1 MAYVTDR
8 KRAAGLGAAKTGTM
22 HHWRMMVSSVALIV
36 LVPLFV
42 FTFGNAVGMTH
53 EEVLA
58 YYARPFP
65 AIVAALT
72 IAVGFHHFNS
82 GIQTAIEDYAQGI
95 TRKALIIALTCISYG
110 AAAVGLFAIARLA
123 F

>member
-8 KRAAGLGAAKTGTM
+8 KRAAGLGAAKTGTL

-36 LVPLFV
+36 LIPVFV
-42 FTFGNAVGMTH
+42 FTFGTAVGLPH
-53 EEVLA
+53 DEVVA
-58 YYARPFP
+58 YLGQPFP

-72 IAVGFHHFNS
+72 FAVGFHHFNS
-82 GIQTAIEDYAQGI
+82 GIQTAIEDYTQGI
-95 TRKALIIALTCISYG
+95 TRKALIVALTCISYG
-110 AAAVGLFAIARLA
+110 AAAVALFAIARLA

>member
-1 MAYVTDR
+1 MAFVTDR
-8 KRAAGLGAAKTGTM
+8 KRAAGLGAAKTGTL
-22 HHWRMMVSSVALIV
+22 HHWRMMVSSVGLIV

-42 FTFGNAVGMTH
+42 FTFGTAVGLPH
-53 EEVLA
+53 DEVLA

-82 GIQTAIEDYAQGI
+82 GIQTAIEDYAGGI
-95 TRKALIIALTCISYG
+95 TRKALIVAMTCISYG

>member
-1 MAYVTDR
+1 MAFVTDR

-22 HHWRMMVSSVALIV
+22 HHWRMMVSAVALIV

-42 FTFGNAVGMTH
+42 LTFGRAVGMTH
-53 EEVLA
+53 EQALA

-72 IAVGFHHFNS
+72 ILVGFDHFRH
-82 GIQTAIEDYAQGI
+82 GIQTAIEDYSGGI
-95 TRKALIIALTCISYG
+95 TRKALIIAMTCLSYG
-110 AAAVGLFAIARLA
+110 AAAVGLFAIARIA